1 MRLACW
7 RRRPAFAD
15 FPAKIVSVQ
24 SHARGFWGAQ
34 AETVFSNRCDNS
46 TDCCRQA
53 AGNCG
58 LAARAPQNT
67 EREMRSAC
75 APETSVGHSSGSRE
89 MTDKRNLAG
98 DFRCLGLI
106 AAKNQRRNLFLL

>member
-67 EREMRSAC
+67 ERENAIPRALLKR
-75 APETSVGHSSGSRE
+75 PSVIPAEAER
-89 MTDKRNLAG
+89 
-98 DFRCLGLI
+98 
-106 AAKNQRRNLFLL
+106 